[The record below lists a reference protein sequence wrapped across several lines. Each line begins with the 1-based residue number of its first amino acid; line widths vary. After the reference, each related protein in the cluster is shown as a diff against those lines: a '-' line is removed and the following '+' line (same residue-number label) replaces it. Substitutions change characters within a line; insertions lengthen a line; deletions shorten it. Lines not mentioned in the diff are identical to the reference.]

1 MMALSYVRDRA
12 DVEQNSAL
20 KVQKLLADPQVVED
34 RVTIV
39 VPPEG
44 SQLCKFG
51 QRSPD
56 QEERPICIILWWK
69 HGNPLGEK
77 GMEVI
82 RANSKQYIWRA
93 DSQAY
98 RGKLIL

>member
-1 MMALSYVRDRA
+1 MALSYVRDRA
-12 DVEQNSAL
+12 DIEQNSAL

-34 RVTIV
+34 HVTSV

-44 SQLCKFG
+44 SHLHKFG
-51 QRSPD
+51 QRSLD
-56 QEERPICIILWWK
+56 QERPICLILWWK

-82 RANSKQYIWRA
+82 RADSKQYTWRA
-93 DSQAY
+93 E
-98 RGKLIL
+98 

>member
-1 MMALSYVRDRA
+1 MVLSYVRDRA

-34 RVTIV
+34 HVTTV

-44 SQLCKFG
+44 SQLHKSG
-51 QRSPD
+51 QRSPN
-56 QEERPICIILWWK
+56 QEERPICVILWWK

-82 RANSKQYIWRA
+82 RADSKQYTWRA
-93 DSQAY
+93 E
-98 RGKLIL
+98 